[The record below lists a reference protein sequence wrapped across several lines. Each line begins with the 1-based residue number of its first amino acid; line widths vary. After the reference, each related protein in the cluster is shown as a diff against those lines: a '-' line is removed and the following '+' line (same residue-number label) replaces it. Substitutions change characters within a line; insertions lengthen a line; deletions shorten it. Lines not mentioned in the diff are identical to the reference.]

1 LACTFSAGPATVPR
15 RLLLKSRPIPRAPIT
30 PAPQSGVIPYR
41 RTGTE
46 IEILLITSS
55 RRRRWTIPK
64 GFVKTG
70 IAAAASAAEEAWE
83 EAGIR
88 GVVSQAPI
96 GSYVYTK
103 RSLLLSVG
111 VFSFQVVEVLDVWPE
126 QWKRQRQWMSLAEA
140 VASIEE
146 PGLKSIIKKFRIAI
160 SATQA
165 NE

>member
-1 LACTFSAGPATVPR
+1 MEMEV
-15 RLLLKSRPIPRAPIT
+15 
-30 PAPQSGVIPYR
+30 
-41 RTGTE
+41 
-46 IEILLITSS
+46 LLITSS

-64 GFVKTG
+64 GFVKTEV
-70 IAAAASAAEEAWE
+70 AVAASAAEEAWE

-88 GVVSQAPI
+88 GVVSQVPI
-96 GSYVYTK
+96 GSYVYSK

-146 PGLKSIIKKFRIAI
+146 PGLRAVIEKFGTAF
-160 SATQA
+160 AEPQEDA
-165 NE
+165 